1 MRKNLYILIMNSKS
15 ITMQQILLNAFF
27 LINNKLIISRIMFS
41 FNGDKVGR

>member
-27 LINNKLIISRIMFS
+27 LIINKLIISRIMFS
-41 FNGDKVGR
+41 FNGDKGGR